1 MEQLHDTA
9 KIEMV
14 ADAHRDGII
23 VAKVVERKLFDL
35 SPNVKSLVIDRLT
48 CLAKGSAI
56 WTRMTIKLI

>member
-1 MEQLHDTA
+1 
-9 KIEMV
+9 MV